1 MVQEAE
7 EVHHLE
13 VLVQE
18 GEVDQEHGRLEVVEA
33 AVPQELYHQEVVVA
47 VGLLHALE
55 EVVAVGLLE
64 EVVAVGLCH
73 ASEEVV
79 EVEHPLVEA
88 VVPEI

>member
-55 EVVAVGLLE
+55 EVVAVGL
-64 EVVAVGLCH
+64 CH